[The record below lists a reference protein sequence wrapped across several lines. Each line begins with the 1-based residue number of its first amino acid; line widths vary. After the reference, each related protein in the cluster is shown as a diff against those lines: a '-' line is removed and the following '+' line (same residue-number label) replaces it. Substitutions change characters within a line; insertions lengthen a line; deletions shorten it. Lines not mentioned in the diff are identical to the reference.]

1 MVREAEA
8 RGPSGRPGSLAA
20 AGILALV
27 CLAACWNSFRAELL
41 LDNQPI
47 ILQDPRLRAVAWQN
61 VEDIFTH
68 HYWWPSLESHLYRP
82 LTTLT
87 YWVDYAVLG
96 HRESPA
102 GYHAVNLVLHWV
114 NAVLACSLVRSTTS
128 RPMAALAAAAIFAS
142 HPLTV
147 ESVTNI
153 VGRAD
158 LLAAMSVMGGLLLY
172 RRFQRSWGWRRAASL
187 AGLGAAYLAGVF
199 FKESAVVLPG
209 IMLVHDAAFP
219 RGSAPTGPAGVR
231 QWWAGVWPAYAGMLP
246 GLAALLWARWIM
258 FRDSPLFGQ
267 FASDNPIAIAP
278 VWTGVMTAVKVAG
291 YYLALMVWPARLS
304 CDYSYND
311 VTLVG
316 WTLASGQDPHAWAAL
331 AVLAGLAVVAAVAWR
346 RDRAVVFFL
355 GFAAAAFL
363 PTSNLLFPIGTIMA
377 ERLMYLPLVGMTAA
391 AVLVAAAAGRRV
403 SDALPERSRRAAG
416 IAAGAAV
423 ALVIGALIA
432 RTVVRNED
440 WTSGR
445 RLWSASASAAPGSIK
460 VHRAL
465 AALAMASDQSGE
477 RADEALAIATRGLR
491 ILEADP
497 LPLQHRPAALYGEI
511 AAYQSARARRF
522 AARGEHN
529 QARAALGEAVSM
541 LERAVE
547 IDREINRQG
556 RERLARGGLEPE
568 DIPDV
573 GTPVFYRNLGEAY
586 LLSGDPMRAVDT
598 LAYLRHIQPGSA
610 DAHYVLGV
618 AEAAAAEFERF
629 RNRDWQ
635 ARELLERAAVSLIE
649 AVLLDAGHQLS
660 WQTLERVYGLLTPA
674 SPGVLD
680 AGGGPT
686 LNMDHPFV
694 PRHFRQAGA
703 QLVRQLAAAGMR
715 DEAGR
720 WRMRMIDEFG
730 LPPGLFAPVRPGQP
744 GPR

>member
-1 MVREAEA
+1 MRRESAA
-8 RGPSGRPGSLAA
+8 QGPSRRPGSLAA

-27 CLAACWNSFRAELL
+27 CLAAYWNSFRAELL
-41 LDNQPI
+41 LDNQTI
-47 ILQDPRLRAVAWQN
+47 ILQDPRLRTAAWQN

-102 GYHAVNLVLHWV
+102 GYHAVNLLLHWV
-114 NAVLACSLVRSTTS
+114 NAVFAFLLVRSTTGRS
-128 RPMAALAAAAIFAS
+128 MAALAAAAVFAS

-172 RRFQRSWGWRRAASL
+172 RRFQRSSGWRRAAYL
-187 AGLGAAYLAGVF
+187 AGVGAAYLAGVF
-199 FKESAVVLPG
+199 AKESAVVLPG
-209 IMLVHDAAFP
+209 IMLLHDAAFP
-219 RGSAPTGPAGVR
+219 RGSAPTKPAAVR
-231 QWWAGVWPAYAGMLP
+231 QWWASAWPAYLGMLP
-246 GLAALLWARWIM
+246 GLAALLWARWIL
-258 FRDSPLFGQ
+258 FRGSPLFGQ

-278 VWTGVMTAVKVAG
+278 LWTGVMTAVKVTG

-304 CDYSYND
+304 CDYSYNAI
-311 VTLVG
+311 TLVG

-331 AVLAGLAVVAAVAWR
+331 AVVVGLAAVAAVAWR

-391 AVLVAAAAGRRV
+391 TALVAASAGRRA
-403 SDALPERSRRAAG
+403 SDALPEGRRRAAG
-416 IAAGAAV
+416 IAAGMAI
-423 ALVIGALIA
+423 ALVVGALIA

-445 RLWSASASAAPGSIK
+445 RLWSASAEAAPGSIK
-460 VHRAL
+460 VHRAM
-465 AALAMASDQSGE
+465 AALAMESDPTGGG
-477 RADEALAIATRGLR
+477 ADEALAIATRGLR

-497 LPLQHRPAALYGEI
+497 LPLHHMPAALYGEI

-522 AARGEHN
+522 AERGEHA
-529 QARAALGEAVSM
+529 QARAALGNAVSM

-556 RERLARGGLEPE
+556 RERLARGGLGPE

-586 LLSGDPMRAVDT
+586 LLSGDPMRAVET
-598 LAYLRHIQPGSA
+598 LAYLRHIQPGSV

-618 AEAAAAEFERF
+618 AETVAAGFERS
-629 RNRDWQ
+629 RDRDWQ
-635 ARELLERAAVSLIE
+635 AREHLERAAVSLIE
-649 AVLLDAGHQLS
+649 AVLLDSGHQLS
-660 WQTLERVYGLLTPA
+660 WQTLERVYGLLAPG
-674 SPGVLD
+674 SPGVL
-680 AGGGPT
+680 AVGGRPT
-686 LNMDHPFV
+686 LNMDHPLV
-694 PRHFRQAGA
+694 SQHFGQAGA

-715 DEAGR
+715 DEADR
-720 WRMRMIDEFG
+720 WRTRMIEEFG
-730 LPPGLFAPVRPGQP
+730 LSSDLFPPVRPGQP
-744 GPR
+744 AAR